1 MDNRIKELT
10 DMTKKKFGLAHY
22 YLERYTINRHV
33 TLSGETVYTLTME
46 WLPNHTEKPEDDTN
60 PEGAAVIEMNVHSR
74 KFVSAIFVM
83 DKTFAENGICFA
95 GLGKD
100 AMINWMEKET
110 GLMYGNQLALHK
122 EEEGRLLFKTVMD
135 DGIEISPSGYVE
147 IKYNE
152 AGELTFFTV
161 HGQFPSNA
169 LIRKESYTLSFDK
182 VENIAKEQLKLIE
195 FPSYEQEKRVP
206 VYVVE
211 EVFITNSQMTTLP
224 FEVGD
229 GSSYLNMDQTVY
241 FDNTV
246 KNPIEIKEINWTEE
260 VTAEQAFVQEPSP
273 DAYPITKNEQEKC
286 IQAVKDLLL
295 QEYPDDSG
303 NWILKTLH
311 RDKGYIY
318 AILRT
323 NQLDKQVFQRK
334 LTVIIDA
341 ASCRAVNY
349 VDNKSML
356 DMFDQFQA
364 AEKPVIDK
372 EEAYQKLKTL
382 YELKPYYVYDFEQK
396 QYILCG
402 KIDCQYGVHASSG
415 EVIALNEV

>member
-10 DMTKKKFGLAHY
+10 DMTKKKFGLGDY
-22 YLERYTINRHV
+22 YLERYTFNRHV

-46 WLPNHTEKPEDDTN
+46 WFPNHAEKPEDDTN
-60 PEGAAVIEMNVHSR
+60 PEGTAVIEVNVHSR
-74 KFVSAIFVM
+74 KFVSAVFVM
-83 DKTFAENGICFA
+83 GKTFAENGICFA

-135 DGIEISPSGYVE
+135 DGMELSPSGSVE
-147 IKYNE
+147 IKYND
-152 AGELTFFTV
+152 AGELTFFAV

-182 VENIAKEQLKLIE
+182 VEDIAKEQLKLIE

-206 VYVVE
+206 VYAVE
-211 EVFITNSQMTTLP
+211 EVFITNSQMATLA

-229 GSSYLNMDQTVY
+229 GSRYLNMDQTVY
-241 FDNTV
+241 FDKTV
-246 KNPIEIKEINWTEE
+246 KNPIEIQEIDWTEE
-260 VTAEQAFVQEPSP
+260 VTAEQAFSREPSP
-273 DAYPITKNEQEKC
+273 DAYPITKNEQEQC

-303 NWILKTLH
+303 SWILKTLH

-318 AILRT
+318 ATLRT
-323 NQLDKQVFQRK
+323 NQQDNHVFQRK

-364 AEKPVIDK
+364 ADRAVIGK
-372 EEAYQKLKTL
+372 EEAYEKLKEL

-402 KIDCQYGVHASSG
+402 KLDCQYGVHASDG
-415 EVIALNEV
+415 EIIALNDL